1 MADIEEIIDL
11 YAEIPS
17 FHEKYSGLLK
27 QLPPSIINEAWKRL
41 TTRKRNSLSAIDASY
56 EDPSIEA
63 LLRREIVR
71 YDQKKKRQLTN
82 SLYIYSM
89 ETVTQ
94 TGTTDFSDKVDKATQ
109 TEDINFLAKIE
120 QANIL
125 LMSAINILAS
135 LRS

>member
-1 MADIEEIIDL
+1 
-11 YAEIPS
+11 
-17 FHEKYSGLLK
+17 
-27 QLPPSIINEAWKRL
+27 
-41 TTRKRNSLSAIDASY
+41 RNSLSAIDASY

-89 ETVTQ
+89 ETGTQ

-125 LMSAINILAS
+125 LM
-135 LRS
+135 